1 MADPEG
7 FTLLPYTDTSGPE
20 PIETSVYVTTLPKGT
35 VLFRGVRTLD
45 KLYDDVYGLQTKDG
59 PYCLPPEYN
68 VFFYPFPFAD
78 ATVGSYSHV
87 LVYVTMHDIKLAT
100 FLSPSP
106 MIRGDRHQ
114 GTGPI
119 IACDKIAS
127 HGCGIAGRR
136 YDPCF
141 KPDFRAAHPDVSG
154 MIGIAD
160 VDRREFLNTANNAF
174 QGAPLRKYFN
184 QYVSAYTD
192 STGKPGIPEVILHPL
207 VTRGAADTMTPGDT
221 DIDAWYDTHTDTA
234 SYSVWRVLPRDDGEI
249 LEFLQASTG
258 AGLGGLR
265 VKLDTRTGFYV
276 READADAE
284 TRPHLVDLRAE
295 GGDWAMTRDTPGF
308 RFQRG
313 AIEVELSFEELEAK
327 TTALRERLATVI
339 RETRPRTPYANRMAH
354 ALAEALLRVML
365 VTLGYYT
372 RFDVDG
378 LHEVD
383 HDTICGEG
391 HLKAC
396 GSMMDAALATLTYAE
411 EEAEE
416 VVGETKDFDVKLR
429 YPIDN
434 TVHGEPEVFAEWQDI
449 IRDKLLDAS
458 FDPATGLYDRPR
470 MLESAAQL
478 VSRLFRGSV
487 NLARKT
493 MLGRHETDEPA
504 RDFLTKGLEEVER
517 LLVEHNDYGEP
528 GWVNIAFDHP
538 YEDRRWVDWTDE
550 DEEGEGEPE
559 WGGEEAEGEA
569 EEEGAEEEGEA
580 EAEPAA
586 EEKPP
591 TGARR
596 RHTYRRRATSLR
608 RR

>member
-1 MADPEG
+1 MAEPEG

-45 KLYDDVYGLQTKDG
+45 KLYDDVYGVQTKDG

-160 VDRREFLNTANNAF
+160 VDRREFLNRANNPF

-207 VTRGAADTMTPGDT
+207 VTRGAADTLTPGDMELDT
-221 DIDAWYDTHTDTA
+221 WYETHRDTA
-234 SYSVWRVLPRDDGEI
+234 SYSVWHTMPRDDANI
-249 LEFLQASTG
+249 LSFLEESTG
-258 AGLGGLR
+258 AGLDGLR
-265 VKLDTRTGFYV
+265 VKLDARTGFYV
-276 READADAE
+276 READADEE
-284 TRPHLVDLRAE
+284 TKAHLVDLRAE
-295 GGDWAMTRDTPGF
+295 GGDWAMSRDTPGF

-313 AIEVELSFEELEAK
+313 AIEVALSFEELKAK
-327 TTALRERLATVI
+327 TDVLRERLSAAI
-339 RETRPRTPYANRMAH
+339 REIRPRTPYANRMAH
-354 ALAEALLRVML
+354 ALAEAVLRVM
-365 VTLGYYT
+365 VIPLGYYT
-372 RFDVDG
+372 LFDLNG
-378 LHEVD
+378 LHELD
-383 HDTICGEG
+383 HDTICEDAQPCGRMLDAVLASLAYPEGE
-391 HLKAC
+391 
-396 GSMMDAALATLTYAE
+396 SE
-411 EEAEE
+411 EE
-416 VVGETKDFDVKLR
+416 VVGETKDFDVYER

-434 TVHGEPEVFAEWQDI
+434 ATDKERGVFAEWQDI
-449 IRDKLLDAS
+449 IRDKLLDVS
-458 FDPATGLYDRPR
+458 FDPTTGLYDRPR

-517 LLVEHNDYGEP
+517 LLDEHNDYGEP

-550 DEEGEGEPE
+550 DEE
-559 WGGEEAEGEA
+559 
-569 EEEGAEEEGEA
+569 EEG
-580 EAEPAA
+580 AEPAA
-586 EEKPP
+586 EEEPP

-596 RHTYRRRATSLR
+596 RRTYRRRATSLR